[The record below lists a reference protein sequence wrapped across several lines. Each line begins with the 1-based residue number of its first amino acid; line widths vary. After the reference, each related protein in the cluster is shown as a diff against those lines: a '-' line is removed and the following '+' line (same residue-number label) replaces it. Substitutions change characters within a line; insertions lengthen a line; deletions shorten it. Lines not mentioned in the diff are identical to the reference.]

1 MGDVEVGVV
10 ESRSIVGSVLG
21 GWLGDRITHPKH
33 CCTAGNV
40 LGFLLVKILLGLRD
54 VVNAQ
59 VTLRNGAET

>member
-1 MGDVEVGVV
+1 MGNVEVGAV
-10 ESRSIVGSVLG
+10 ESRSIVGSVL

-33 CCTAGNV
+33 CCTVGNV